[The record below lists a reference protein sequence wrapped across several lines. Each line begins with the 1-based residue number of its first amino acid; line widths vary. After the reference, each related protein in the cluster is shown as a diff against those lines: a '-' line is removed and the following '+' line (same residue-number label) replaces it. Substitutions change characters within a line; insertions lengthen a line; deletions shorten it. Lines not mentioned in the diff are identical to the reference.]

1 MAMLNKKETVHLEIQ
16 TSRKSPVG
24 IIRTSYYEDGQTRH
38 RQLGRITHKTLNELK
53 IIQMAFRNKVVP
65 MDSPDAFSI
74 TQSKEYGASKAL
86 LELSGTIG
94 LTKILSG
101 TLGEKYKSVLAMIIG
116 MLTYSGSKL
125 SLCNIADFSSVWDL
139 CGIKS
144 PDVDKHCYE
153 VLDRLFDKQK
163 KIQKKLAKKHLS
175 NGSLILYDITSSYF
189 EGEYSDSHM
198 VTYGYNRDKKS
209 GHKQVVIG
217 LVTTA
222 DGCPVGVEVYNGN
235 TKDETTVIDKIK
247 QIKND
252 YGINNIIFVGDR
264 GMINKCNIE
273 RIRQEEDVRFI
284 GALSR
289 NQMQELCDKQAIQLD
304 LFDEKNICEVTD
316 PDNPLIRYCLC
327 KNPLNAQRDEET
339 RERLV
344 FLTQEALK
352 KISDYKQKTTV
363 EKLGARVG
371 KALDKYKVGKL
382 FNWCVI
388 ADEELAGNET
398 KSTNH
403 KLVWELNE
411 DRIEREKRL
420 DGCYTITTD
429 VAKSELSAEE
439 TVSSYRKLA
448 FVEKAF
454 RNLKTASLNIR
465 PIYHRKDER
474 IKSHVFLCMLAY
486 YVQWHLQE
494 RMKEFLEINNKNGNQ
509 RKYTLEYII
518 ETLKSITRNRVS
530 IKGAEFYQVTKS
542 NDLQSEILQCLG
554 VQFSHADPNL

>member
-1 MAMLNKKETVHLEIQ
+1 
-16 TSRKSPVG
+16 
-24 IIRTSYYEDGQTRH
+24 
-38 RQLGRITHKTLNELK
+38 
-53 IIQMAFRNKVVP
+53 
-65 MDSPDAFSI
+65 
-74 TQSKEYGASKAL
+74 
-86 LELSGTIG
+86 
-94 LTKILSG
+94 
-101 TLGEKYKSVLAMIIG
+101 
-116 MLTYSGSKL
+116 
-125 SLCNIADFSSVWDL
+125 
-139 CGIKS
+139 
-144 PDVDKHCYE
+144 
-153 VLDRLFDKQK
+153 
-163 KIQKKLAKKHLS
+163 
-175 NGSLILYDITSSYF
+175 
-189 EGEYSDSHM
+189 
-198 VTYGYNRDKKS
+198 
-209 GHKQVVIG
+209 
-217 LVTTA
+217 
-222 DGCPVGVEVYNGN
+222 
-235 TKDETTVIDKIK
+235 
-247 QIKND
+247 
-252 YGINNIIFVGDR
+252 
-264 GMINKCNIE
+264 MINKCNIE

-316 PDNPLIRYCLC
+316 QDNPLIRYCLC

-352 KISDYKQKTTV
+352 KISDYKQNTTV

-439 TVSSYRKLA
+439 TVSYYRKLA

-454 RNLKTASLNIR
+454 CNLKTASLNIR

-494 RMKEFLEINNKNGNQ
+494 RMREFLEINNKNGNQ

-518 ETLKSITRNRVS
+518 ETLKSITRLRVS

-542 NDLQSEILQCLG
+542 NDLQSAILQCLG
-554 VQFSHADPNL
+554 VQFSHADTNL

>member
-1 MAMLNKKETVHLEIQ
+1 
-16 TSRKSPVG
+16 
-24 IIRTSYYEDGQTRH
+24 
-38 RQLGRITHKTLNELK
+38 
-53 IIQMAFRNKVVP
+53 
-65 MDSPDAFSI
+65 MDSPDTFSI

-222 DGCPVGVEVYNGN
+222 DGC
-235 TKDETTVIDKIK
+235 
-247 QIKND
+247 
-252 YGINNIIFVGDR
+252 
-264 GMINKCNIE
+264 
-273 RIRQEEDVRFI
+273 
-284 GALSR
+284 
-289 NQMQELCDKQAIQLD
+289 
-304 LFDEKNICEVTD
+304 
-316 PDNPLIRYCLC
+316 
-327 KNPLNAQRDEET
+327 
-339 RERLV
+339 
-344 FLTQEALK
+344 
-352 KISDYKQKTTV
+352 
-363 EKLGARVG
+363 
-371 KALDKYKVGKL
+371 
-382 FNWCVI
+382 
-388 ADEELAGNET
+388 
-398 KSTNH
+398 
-403 KLVWELNE
+403 
-411 DRIEREKRL
+411 
-420 DGCYTITTD
+420 YTITTD

-518 ETLKSITRNRVS
+518 ETLKSITRLRVS

-554 VQFSHADPNL
+554 VQFSHADTNL